1 MMAKTKPE
9 IKRVSPQAIVRQS
22 HELVEANYKLTAAE
36 QKIILNFIAQID
48 SSKTELDVMRIGA
61 KSLSDACGFNPQS
74 GYRQLQTTLKKLLN
88 RSIILQRR
96 DGSGW
101 YGTHWVQSC
110 DYVRAE
116 DGDSDC
122 SYVEFEMDNR
132 LYPHFLQLRERF
144 LKSDLKSLVSFSH
157 VYSTRF
163 YMIFKNRLKIGHVRY
178 SFDEIIKLLELSKTY
193 AKRTTNIKEKVIK
206 VAVVEI
212 NEKSDLHVDYSYYK
226 EGGRSHVGV
235 DFEFYK
241 KPQAQPKPISKHP
254 TKRVKLSDEE
264 QEMYDRLTDSD
275 QWDITDDVARK
286 LIKNYPLEML
296 AANLDY
302 AHHYRRGKHSLGGWL
317 MSCIERDAAGQAKA
331 RKAAREA
338 EAKRKREK
346 AAEAA
351 DLKAGGIGAE
361 KGAAA
366 KAVEAKYAED
376 AKKEIKSDGKLPDF
390 IAELVKHYKSPE
402 EVPQLVAK
410 VLNEYGLTFEDVL
423 AGKRNA

>member
-1 MMAKTKPE
+1 MGKKE
-9 IKRVSPQAIVRQS
+9 IRQVDERAMVVQS
-22 HELVEANYKLTAAE
+22 NEIVEANYRLTAAE
-36 QKIILNFIAQID
+36 QKVILNLIAQLD
-48 SSKTELDVMRIGA
+48 TSKEDFEVGRISA
-61 KSLSDACGFNPQS
+61 KSLSDACGFTPKN
-74 GYRQLQTTLKKLLN
+74 GYQQLQAVVKKLMN

-101 YGTHWVQSC
+101 YGSHWVQTC
-110 DYVRAE
+110 DYRKVSDS
-116 DGDSDC
+116 DGDC
-122 SYVEFEMDNR
+122 SYIEFEMDRR
-132 LYPHFLQLRERF
+132 LCPHFLQLRERF
-144 LKSDLKSLVSFSH
+144 LSSELRNLVQFTH

-163 YMIFKNRLKIGHVRY
+163 YMIFRNRVKIGHMRY
-178 SFDEIIKLLELSKTY
+178 TFDELRKLLELSKGY
-193 AKRTTNIKEKVIK
+193 KKSIDIKNKIIK
-206 VAVVEI
+206 VAIAEI
-212 NEKSDLHVDYSYYK
+212 NEKSDIHVDFAYYTQ
-226 EGGRSHVGV
+226 GGRTHVGV
-235 DFEFYK
+235 EFEFYLK
-241 KPQAQPKPISKHP
+241 SQEQPKPVSKRP
-254 TKRVKLSDEE
+254 TKRVKLSDEQ
-264 QEMYDRLTDSD
+264 QEMYDRLTNPDL
-275 QWDITDDVARK
+275 WDITDDVARK

-338 EAKRKREK
+338 EAKRKRET

-402 EVPQLVAK
+402 EVPPLVAK
-410 VLNEYGLTFEDVL
+410 VLKEYGLTFEDVL
-423 AGKRNA
+423 AGKRKA

>member
-1 MMAKTKPE
+1 MDRKE
-9 IKRVSPQAIVRQS
+9 IRTVSPQAIVRQS
-22 HELVEANYKLTAAE
+22 SELVEANYRLSVSE
-36 QKIILNFIAQID
+36 QKVILNFISQID
-48 SSKTELDVMRIGA
+48 SSKNELGVMRIGA
-61 KSLSDACGFNPQS
+61 KSLSDACGFNAQS
-74 GYRQLQTTLKKLLN
+74 GYRQLQETLKKLLN

-101 YGTHWVQSC
+101 YGSHWVQSC
-110 DYVRAE
+110 DYVKLE

-122 SYVEFEMDNR
+122 SYVEFELDNR
-132 LYPHFLQLRERF
+132 LLPHFVQLKERF
-144 LKSDLKSLVSFSH
+144 LKSDLKSLLHFSR
-157 VYSTRF
+157 VYSSRF
-163 YMIFKNRLKIGHVRY
+163 YMIFKNRMKIGHIRY
-178 SFDEIIKLLELSKTY
+178 TFAEIIKLMELPKAY

-206 VAVVEI
+206 VAVEEI
-212 NEKSDLHVDYSYYK
+212 NEITDIEVEYSYYK
-226 EGGRSHVGV
+226 QGGRAHVGV
-235 DFEFYK
+235 DFTFH
-241 KPQAQPKPISKHP
+241 PKPKALPKPVSKFP
-254 TKRVKLSDEE
+254 TKRVKLSDEQ
-264 QEMYDRLTDSD
+264 QEMYDRLTDPD

-296 AANLDY
+296 AVNLDY

>member
-1 MMAKTKPE
+1 MGKKE
-9 IKRVSPQAIVRQS
+9 IRQVDEHAMVVQS
-22 HELVEANYKLTAAE
+22 NEIVEANYRLTAAE
-36 QKIILNFIAQID
+36 QKVILNLIAQLD
-48 SSKTELDVMRIGA
+48 TSKEDFEVGRISA
-61 KSLSDACGFNPQS
+61 KSLSDACGFTPKN
-74 GYRQLQTTLKKLLN
+74 GYQQLQAVVKKLMN
-88 RSIILQRR
+88 RSIVLQRR

-101 YGTHWVQSC
+101 YASHWVQTC
-110 DYVRAE
+110 DYRKVE
-116 DGDSDC
+116 DGDGDC
-122 SYVEFEMDNR
+122 SYIEFEMDRR
-132 LYPHFLQLRERF
+132 LCPHFLQLRERF
-144 LKSDLKSLVSFSH
+144 LSSELRNLVQFTH
-157 VYSTRF
+157 IYSTRF
-163 YMIFKNRLKIGHVRY
+163 YMIFRNRVKIGHMRY
-178 SFDEIIKLLELSKTY
+178 TFDELRKLLELSKGY
-193 AKRTTNIKEKVIK
+193 KKSIDIKNKIIK
-206 VAVVEI
+206 VAIAEI
-212 NEKSDLHVDYSYYK
+212 NEKSDIHVDFSYYK
-226 EGGRSHVGV
+226 QGGRTHVGV
-235 DFEFYK
+235 DFEFYLK
-241 KPQAQPKPISKHP
+241 QQEQPKPISKRP
-254 TKRVKLSDEE
+254 TKRVKLSDEQ
-264 QEMYDRLTDSD
+264 QEMYDRLTNPDR
-275 QWDITDDVARK
+275 WAITDDVARK

-351 DLKAGGIGAE
+351 DLKTAGIGAP

-423 AGKRNA
+423 TGKRNA

>member
-1 MMAKTKPE
+1 MDRKE
-9 IKRVSPQAIVRQS
+9 IRTVSPQAIVRQS
-22 HELVEANYKLTAAE
+22 SELVEANYRLSVSE
-36 QKIILNFIAQID
+36 QKVILNFISQID
-48 SSKTELDVMRIGA
+48 SSKNELGVMRIGA
-61 KSLSDACGFNPQS
+61 KSLSDACGFNAQS
-74 GYRQLQTTLKKLLN
+74 GYRQLQETLKKLLN

-101 YGTHWVQSC
+101 YGSHWVQSC
-110 DYVRAE
+110 DYVKLE

-122 SYVEFEMDNR
+122 SYVEFELDNR
-132 LYPHFLQLRERF
+132 LLPHFVQLKERF
-144 LKSDLKSLVSFSH
+144 LKSDLKSLLHFSR
-157 VYSTRF
+157 VYSSRF
-163 YMIFKNRLKIGHVRY
+163 YMIFKNRMKIGHIRY
-178 SFDEIIKLLELSKTY
+178 TFAEIIKLMELPKAY

-206 VAVVEI
+206 VAVEEI
-212 NEKSDLHVDYSYYK
+212 NEITDIEVEYSYYK
-226 EGGRSHVGV
+226 QGGRAHVGV
-235 DFEFYK
+235 DFTFHL
-241 KPQAQPKPISKHP
+241 KPKALPKPVSKFP
-254 TKRVKLSDEE
+254 TKRVKLSDEQ
-264 QEMYDRLTDSD
+264 QEMYDRLTDPD
-275 QWDITDDVARK
+275 LWDITDDVARK

-338 EAKRKREK
+338 EAKRKHEK

-390 IAELVKHYKSPE
+390 IADLVKHYKSPE

-410 VLNEYGLTFEDVL
+410 VLKEYGLTFEDVL

>member
-1 MMAKTKPE
+1 MGKKE
-9 IKRVSPQAIVRQS
+9 IRQVDERAMVVQS
-22 HELVEANYKLTAAE
+22 NEIVEANYRLTAAE
-36 QKIILNFIAQID
+36 QKVILNLIAQ
-48 SSKTELDVMRIGA
+48 LDTTKEDFEVGRISA
-61 KSLSDACGFNPQS
+61 KSLSDACGFTPKN
-74 GYRQLQTTLKKLLN
+74 GYQQLQAVVKKLMN

-101 YGTHWVQSC
+101 YGSHWVQTC
-110 DYVRAE
+110 DYRKVSDS
-116 DGDSDC
+116 DGDC
-122 SYVEFEMDNR
+122 SYIEFEMDRR
-132 LYPHFLQLRERF
+132 LCPHFLQLRERF
-144 LKSDLKSLVSFSH
+144 LSSELRNLVQFTH

-163 YMIFKNRLKIGHVRY
+163 YMIFRNRVKIGHMRY
-178 SFDEIIKLLELSKTY
+178 TFDELRKLLELSKGY
-193 AKRTTNIKEKVIK
+193 KKSIDIKNKIIK
-206 VAVVEI
+206 VAIAEI
-212 NEKSDLHVDYSYYK
+212 NEKSDIHVDFAYYTQ
-226 EGGRSHVGV
+226 GGRTHVGV
-235 DFEFYK
+235 DFEFYL
-241 KPQAQPKPISKHP
+241 KPQEQPKPVSKRP
-254 TKRVKLSDEE
+254 TKRVKLSDEQ
-264 QEMYDRLTDSD
+264 QEMYDRLTNPDL
-275 QWDITDDVARK
+275 WDITDDVARK

-331 RKAAREA
+331 RKAARDA

>member
-1 MMAKTKPE
+1 MGKKE
-9 IKRVSPQAIVRQS
+9 IRQVDERAMVVQS
-22 HELVEANYKLTAAE
+22 NEIVEANYRLTAAE
-36 QKIILNFIAQID
+36 QKVILNLIAQLD
-48 SSKTELDVMRIGA
+48 TSKEDFEVGRISA
-61 KSLSDACGFNPQS
+61 KSLSDACGFTPKN
-74 GYRQLQTTLKKLLN
+74 GYQQLQAVVKKLMN

-101 YGTHWVQSC
+101 YGSHWVQTC
-110 DYVRAE
+110 DYRKVS

-122 SYVEFEMDNR
+122 SYIEFEMDRR
-132 LYPHFLQLRERF
+132 LCPHFLQLRERF
-144 LKSDLKSLVSFSH
+144 LSSELRNLVQFTH

-163 YMIFKNRLKIGHVRY
+163 YMIFRNRVKIGHMRY
-178 SFDEIIKLLELSKTY
+178 TFDELRKLLELSKGY
-193 AKRTTNIKEKVIK
+193 KKSIDIKNKIIK
-206 VAVVEI
+206 VAIAEI
-212 NEKSDLHVDYSYYK
+212 NEKSDIHVDFAYYTQ
-226 EGGRSHVGV
+226 GGRTHVGV
-235 DFEFYK
+235 DFEFYL
-241 KPQAQPKPISKHP
+241 KPQEQPKPVSKRP
-254 TKRVKLSDEE
+254 TKRVKLSDEQ
-264 QEMYDRLTDSD
+264 QEMYDRLTNPDL
-275 QWDITDDVARK
+275 WDITDDVARK

-317 MSCIERDAAGQAKA
+317 MSCIERDAAGQAKT

-351 DLKAGGIGAE
+351 DLKTAGIGAP

>member
-1 MMAKTKPE
+1 MDRKE
-9 IKRVSPQAIVRQS
+9 IRTVSPQAIVRQS
-22 HELVEANYKLTAAE
+22 SELVEANYRLSVSE
-36 QKIILNFIAQID
+36 QKVILNFISQID
-48 SSKTELDVMRIGA
+48 SSKNELGVMRIGA
-61 KSLSDACGFNPQS
+61 KSLSDACGFNAQS
-74 GYRQLQTTLKKLLN
+74 GYRQLQETLKKLLN

-101 YGTHWVQSC
+101 YGSHWVQSC
-110 DYVRAE
+110 DYVKLE

-122 SYVEFEMDNR
+122 SYVEFELDNR
-132 LYPHFLQLRERF
+132 LLPHFVQLKERF
-144 LKSDLKSLVSFSH
+144 LKSDLKSLLHFSR
-157 VYSTRF
+157 VYSSRF
-163 YMIFKNRLKIGHVRY
+163 YMIFKNRMKIGHIRY
-178 SFDEIIKLLELSKTY
+178 TFAEIIKLMELPKAY

-206 VAVVEI
+206 VAVEEI
-212 NEKSDLHVDYSYYK
+212 NEITDIEVEYSYYK
-226 EGGRSHVGV
+226 QGGRAHVGV
-235 DFEFYK
+235 DFTFH
-241 KPQAQPKPISKHP
+241 PKPKALPKPVSKFP
-254 TKRVKLSDEE
+254 TKRVKLSDEQ
-264 QEMYDRLTDSD
+264 QEMYDRLTNPDL
-275 QWDITDDVARK
+275 WDITDDVARK

-317 MSCIERDAAGQAKA
+317 MSCIERDAAGQATA

-351 DLKAGGIGAE
+351 DLKTGGIGAE

-376 AKKEIKSDGKLPDF
+376 AKKAIKSDGKLPDF
-390 IAELVKHYKSPE
+390 IAELVKHYKKPE

-410 VLNEYGLTFEDVL
+410 VLKEYGLTFEDVL

>member
-1 MMAKTKPE
+1 MGKKEVQLVDEHAMVVQSNE
-9 IKRVSPQAIVRQS
+9 I
-22 HELVEANYKLTAAE
+22 VEANYKLTAAE
-36 QKIILNFIAQID
+36 QKVILNLIAQ
-48 SSKTELDVMRIGA
+48 LDTTKEDFEVGRISA
-61 KSLSDACGFNPQS
+61 KSLSDACGFDQKN
-74 GYRQLQTTLKKLLN
+74 GYRQLQRVVKKLMN

-101 YGTHWVQSC
+101 YGSHWVQTC
-110 DYVRAE
+110 DYVRLRK
-116 DGDSDC
+116 GNNDC
-122 SYVEFEMDNR
+122 SYIEFEMDRR
-132 LYPHFLQLRERF
+132 LCPHFLQLRERF
-144 LKSDLKSLVSFSH
+144 LKTELRSLVCFKH

-163 YMIFKNRLKIGHVRY
+163 YMIFRNRVKIGHMRY
-178 SFDEIIKLLELSKTY
+178 TFDELRKLLELSKGY
-193 AKRTTNIKEKVIK
+193 KKSIDIKNKIIK
-206 VAVVEI
+206 VAIAEI
-212 NEKSDLHVDYSYYK
+212 NEKSDIHVDFAYYTQ
-226 EGGRSHVGV
+226 GGRTHVGV
-235 DFEFYK
+235 DFEFYL
-241 KPQAQPKPISKHP
+241 KPQEQPKPVSKRP
-254 TKRVKLSDEE
+254 TKRVKLSDEQ
-264 QEMYDRLTDSD
+264 QEMYDRLTDPD
-275 QWDITDDVARK
+275 RWDITDDVARK

-317 MSCIERDAAGQAKA
+317 ISCIERDAAGQAKA

-402 EVPQLVAK
+402 EVPPLVAK
-410 VLNEYGLTFEDVL
+410 VLKEYGLTFEDVL

>member
-1 MMAKTKPE
+1 MGKKE
-9 IKRVSPQAIVRQS
+9 IRQVDERAMVVQS
-22 HELVEANYKLTAAE
+22 NEIVEANYRLTAAE
-36 QKIILNFIAQID
+36 QKVILNLIAQLD
-48 SSKTELDVMRIGA
+48 TSKEDFEVGRISA
-61 KSLSDACGFNPQS
+61 KSLSDACGFTPKN
-74 GYRQLQTTLKKLLN
+74 GYQQLQAVVKKLMN

-101 YGTHWVQSC
+101 YGSHWVQTC
-110 DYVRAE
+110 DYRKVS
-116 DGDSDC
+116 DGDGDC
-122 SYVEFEMDNR
+122 SYIEFEMDRR
-132 LYPHFLQLRERF
+132 LCPHFLQLRERF
-144 LKSDLKSLVSFSH
+144 LSSELRNLVQFTH

-163 YMIFKNRLKIGHVRY
+163 YMIFRNRVKIGHMRY
-178 SFDEIIKLLELSKTY
+178 TFDELRKLLELSKGY
-193 AKRTTNIKEKVIK
+193 KKSIDIKNKIIK
-206 VAVVEI
+206 VAIAEI
-212 NEKSDLHVDYSYYK
+212 NEKSDIHVDFSYYK
-226 EGGRSHVGV
+226 QGGRTHVGV
-235 DFEFYK
+235 EFEFYL
-241 KPQAQPKPISKHP
+241 KPQEQPKPISKHP
-254 TKRVKLSDEE
+254 TKRVKLSDEQ
-264 QEMYDRLTDSD
+264 QEMYDRLTNPDL
-275 QWDITDDVARK
+275 WDITDDVARK

-302 AHHYRRGKHSLGGWL
+302 AHHYRHGKHSLGGWL

-338 EAKRKREK
+338 EAKRKHEK

>member
-61 KSLSDACGFNPQS
+61 KSLSDSCGFNPQS

-178 SFDEIIKLLELSKTY
+178 SFEEIIKLLELSKTY

-235 DFEFYK
+235 DFEFYQ
-241 KPQAQPKPISKHP
+241 KPQAQPKPISKRP
-254 TKRVKLSDEE
+254 TKRVKLSDEQ
-264 QEMYDRLTDSD
+264 QEMYDRLTNPDR
-275 QWDITDDVARK
+275 WNITEDVARK
-286 LIKNYPLEML
+286 MLKAYPLDVID
-296 AANLDY
+296 ANLDY
-302 AHHYRRGKHSLGGWL
+302 AYRYRKGKVSLGGWL
-317 MSCIERDAAGQAKA
+317 ISCIEKDAAGEEKKRKAERKEAAKRQRAKA
-331 RKAAREA
+331 K
-338 EAKRKREK
+338 
-346 AAEAA
+346 EAA
-351 DLKAGGIGAE
+351 DLKVGGIGAE
-361 KGAAA
+361 PDAAA
-366 KAVEAKYAED
+366 KAVEKRYAED
-376 AKKEIKSDGKLPDF
+376 AKKEVQPDDKLPDF
-390 IAELVKHYKSPE
+390 VVQMVKHYKSE
-402 EVPQLVAK
+402 KSIPQPIKK
-410 VLNEYGLTFEDVL
+410 VLQGFGLTYADVM
-423 AGKRNA
+423 AGKR

>member
-1 MMAKTKPE
+1 MGKKE
-9 IKRVSPQAIVRQS
+9 IRQVDEHAMVVQS
-22 HELVEANYKLTAAE
+22 NEIVEANYRLTAAE
-36 QKIILNFIAQID
+36 QKVILNLIAQLD
-48 SSKTELDVMRIGA
+48 TSKEDFEVGRISA
-61 KSLSDACGFNPQS
+61 KSLSDACGFTPKN
-74 GYRQLQTTLKKLLN
+74 GYQQLQAVVKKLMN

-101 YGTHWVQSC
+101 YGSHWVQTC
-110 DYVRAE
+110 DYRKVSDS
-116 DGDSDC
+116 DGDC
-122 SYVEFEMDNR
+122 SYIEFEMDRR
-132 LYPHFLQLRERF
+132 LCPHFLQLRERF
-144 LKSDLKSLVSFSH
+144 LSSELRNLVQFTH

-163 YMIFKNRLKIGHVRY
+163 YMIFRNRVKIGHMRY
-178 SFDEIIKLLELSKTY
+178 TFDELRKLLELSKGY
-193 AKRTTNIKEKVIK
+193 KKSIDIKNKIIK
-206 VAVVEI
+206 VAIAEI
-212 NEKSDLHVDYSYYK
+212 NEKSDIHVDFSYYK
-226 EGGRSHVGV
+226 QGGRTHVGV
-235 DFEFYK
+235 EFEFYL
-241 KPQAQPKPISKHP
+241 KPQEQPKPISKHP

-264 QEMYDRLTDSD
+264 QEMYDRLTNPDL
-275 QWDITDDVARK
+275 WDITDDVARK

-338 EAKRKREK
+338 EAKRKHEK

-402 EVPQLVAK
+402 EVPPLVAK

>member
-1 MMAKTKPE
+1 MKKKE
-9 IKRVSPQAIVRQS
+9 IRQVDEHAMVVQS
-22 HELVEANYKLTAAE
+22 NEIVEANYRLTAAE
-36 QKIILNFIAQID
+36 QKVILNLIAQ
-48 SSKTELDVMRIGA
+48 LDTTREDFEVGRISA
-61 KSLSDACGFNPQS
+61 RSLSDACGFTPKN
-74 GYRQLQTTLKKLLN
+74 GYQQLQAVVKKLMN
-88 RSIILQRR
+88 RSIVLQRR

-101 YGTHWVQSC
+101 YASHWVQTC
-110 DYVRAE
+110 DYRKVE
-116 DGDSDC
+116 DGDGDC
-122 SYVEFEMDNR
+122 SYIEFEMDRR
-132 LYPHFLQLRERF
+132 LCPHFLQLRERF
-144 LKSDLKSLVSFSH
+144 LSSELRNLVQFTH
-157 VYSTRF
+157 IYSTRF
-163 YMIFKNRLKIGHVRY
+163 YMIFRNRVKIGHMRY
-178 SFDEIIKLLELSKTY
+178 TFDELRKLLELSKGY
-193 AKRTTNIKEKVIK
+193 KKSIDIKNKIIK
-206 VAVVEI
+206 VAIAEI
-212 NEKSDLHVDYSYYK
+212 NEKSDIHVDFSYYK
-226 EGGRSHVGV
+226 QGGRTHVGV
-235 DFEFYK
+235 DFDFYLK
-241 KPQAQPKPISKHP
+241 QQEQPKPISKRP
-254 TKRVKLSDEE
+254 TKRVKLSDEQ
-264 QEMYDRLTDSD
+264 QEMYDRLTNPDL
-275 QWDITDDVARK
+275 WDITDDVARK

-317 MSCIERDAAGQAKA
+317 MSCIERDAAGQAKT

-351 DLKAGGIGAE
+351 DLKTAGIGAP

>member
-1 MMAKTKPE
+1 MGKKE
-9 IKRVSPQAIVRQS
+9 IRQVDERAMVVQS
-22 HELVEANYKLTAAE
+22 NEIVEANYRLTAAE
-36 QKIILNFIAQID
+36 QKVILNLIAQ
-48 SSKTELDVMRIGA
+48 LDTTKEDFEVGRISA
-61 KSLSDACGFNPQS
+61 KSLSDACGFTPKN
-74 GYRQLQTTLKKLLN
+74 GYQQLQAVVKKLMN

-101 YGTHWVQSC
+101 YGSHWVQTC
-110 DYVRAE
+110 DYRKVSDS
-116 DGDSDC
+116 DGDC
-122 SYVEFEMDNR
+122 SYIEFEMDRR
-132 LYPHFLQLRERF
+132 LCPHFLQLRERF
-144 LKSDLKSLVSFSH
+144 LSSELRNLVQFTH

-163 YMIFKNRLKIGHVRY
+163 YMIFRNRVKIGHMRY
-178 SFDEIIKLLELSKTY
+178 TFDELRKLLELSKGY
-193 AKRTTNIKEKVIK
+193 KKSIDIKNKIIK
-206 VAVVEI
+206 VAIAEI
-212 NEKSDLHVDYSYYK
+212 NEKSDIHVDFAYYTQ
-226 EGGRSHVGV
+226 GGRTHVGV
-235 DFEFYK
+235 DFEFYL
-241 KPQAQPKPISKHP
+241 KPQEQPKPVSKRP
-254 TKRVKLSDEE
+254 TKRVKLSDEQ
-264 QEMYDRLTDSD
+264 QEMYDRLTNPDL
-275 QWDITDDVARK
+275 WDITDDVARK

-317 MSCIERDAAGQAKA
+317 MSCIERDAAGQAKT

-351 DLKAGGIGAE
+351 DLKTAGIGAP

-366 KAVEAKYAED
+366 KAVEAKYAEN

>member
-1 MMAKTKPE
+1 MGKKE
-9 IKRVSPQAIVRQS
+9 IRQVDEHAMVVQS
-22 HELVEANYKLTAAE
+22 NEIVEANYRLTAAE
-36 QKIILNFIAQID
+36 QKVILNLIAQLD
-48 SSKTELDVMRIGA
+48 TSKEDFEVGRISA
-61 KSLSDACGFNPQS
+61 KSLSDACGFTPKN
-74 GYRQLQTTLKKLLN
+74 GYQQLQAVVKKLMN

-101 YGTHWVQSC
+101 YGSHWVQTC
-110 DYVRAE
+110 DYRKVSDS
-116 DGDSDC
+116 DGDC
-122 SYVEFEMDNR
+122 SYIEFEMDRR
-132 LYPHFLQLRERF
+132 LCPHFLQLRERF
-144 LKSDLKSLVSFSH
+144 LSSELRNLVQFTH

-163 YMIFKNRLKIGHVRY
+163 YMIFRNRVKIGHMRY
-178 SFDEIIKLLELSKTY
+178 TFDELRKLLELSKGY
-193 AKRTTNIKEKVIK
+193 KKSIDIKNKIIK
-206 VAVVEI
+206 VAIAEI
-212 NEKSDLHVDYSYYK
+212 NEKSDIHVDFSYYK
-226 EGGRSHVGV
+226 QGGRTHVGV
-235 DFEFYK
+235 EFEFYL
-241 KPQAQPKPISKHP
+241 KPQEQPKPISKHP

-264 QEMYDRLTDSD
+264 QEMYDRLTNPDL
-275 QWDITDDVARK
+275 WDITDDVARK

-317 MSCIERDAAGQAKA
+317 MSCIERDAAGQAKT

-351 DLKAGGIGAE
+351 DLKTAGIGAP

>member
-1 MMAKTKPE
+1 MMDRKE
-9 IKRVSPQAIVRQS
+9 IRTVSPQAIVRQS
-22 HELVEANYKLTAAE
+22 SELVEANYRLSVSE
-36 QKIILNFIAQID
+36 QKVILNFISQID
-48 SSKTELDVMRIGA
+48 SSKNELGVMRIGA
-61 KSLSDACGFNPQS
+61 KSLSDACGFNAQS
-74 GYRQLQTTLKKLLN
+74 GYRQLQETLKKLLN

-101 YGTHWVQSC
+101 YGSHWVQSC
-110 DYVRAE
+110 DYVKLE

-122 SYVEFEMDNR
+122 SYVEFELDNR
-132 LYPHFLQLRERF
+132 LLPHFVQLKERF
-144 LKSDLKSLVSFSH
+144 LKSDLKSLLHFSR
-157 VYSTRF
+157 VYSSRF
-163 YMIFKNRLKIGHVRY
+163 YMIFKNRMKIGHIRY
-178 SFDEIIKLLELSKTY
+178 TFAEIIKLMELPKAY

-206 VAVVEI
+206 VAVEEI
-212 NEKSDLHVDYSYYK
+212 NEITDIEVEYSYYK
-226 EGGRSHVGV
+226 QGGRAHVGV
-235 DFEFYK
+235 DFTFH
-241 KPQAQPKPISKHP
+241 PKPKALPKPVSKFP
-254 TKRVKLSDEE
+254 TKRVKLSDEQ
-264 QEMYDRLTDSD
+264 QEMYDRLTNPDL
-275 QWDITDDVARK
+275 WDITDDVARK

-302 AHHYRRGKHSLGGWL
+302 AHHYRHGKHSLGGWL

-338 EAKRKREK
+338 EAKRKHEK
-346 AAEAA
+346 AAEAV

-402 EVPQLVAK
+402 EVPPLVAK

>member
-1 MMAKTKPE
+1 MGKKE
-9 IKRVSPQAIVRQS
+9 IRQVDEHAMVVQS
-22 HELVEANYKLTAAE
+22 NEIVEANYRLTAAE
-36 QKIILNFIAQID
+36 QKVILNLIAQLD
-48 SSKTELDVMRIGA
+48 TSKENFEVGRISA
-61 KSLSDACGFNPQS
+61 KSLSDACGFTPKN
-74 GYRQLQTTLKKLLN
+74 GYQQLQAVVKRLMN

-101 YGTHWVQSC
+101 YGSHWVQTC
-110 DYVRAE
+110 DYRKVS
-116 DGDSDC
+116 DGDGDC
-122 SYVEFEMDNR
+122 SYIEFEMDRR
-132 LYPHFLQLRERF
+132 LCPHFLQLRERF
-144 LKSDLKSLVSFSH
+144 LSSELRNLVQFTH

-163 YMIFKNRLKIGHVRY
+163 YMIFRNRVKIGHMRY
-178 SFDEIIKLLELSKTY
+178 TFDELRKLLELSKGY
-193 AKRTTNIKEKVIK
+193 KKSIDIKNKIIK
-206 VAVVEI
+206 VAIAEI
-212 NEKSDLHVDYSYYK
+212 NEKSDIHVDFSYYK
-226 EGGRSHVGV
+226 QGGRTHVGV
-235 DFEFYK
+235 EFEFYL
-241 KPQAQPKPISKHP
+241 KPQEQPKPISKRP
-254 TKRVKLSDEE
+254 TKRAKLSDEQ
-264 QEMYDRLTDSD
+264 QEMYDRLTNPDL
-275 QWDITDDVARK
+275 WDITDDVARK

-351 DLKAGGIGAE
+351 DLKVGGIGAE

-366 KAVEAKYAED
+366 NAVEAKYAED

>member
-1 MMAKTKPE
+1 MGKKE
-9 IKRVSPQAIVRQS
+9 IRQVDERAMVVQS
-22 HELVEANYKLTAAE
+22 NEIVEANYRLTAAE
-36 QKIILNFIAQID
+36 QKVILNLIAQ
-48 SSKTELDVMRIGA
+48 LDTTKEDFEVRRISA
-61 KSLSDACGFNPQS
+61 KSLSDACGFTPKN
-74 GYRQLQTTLKKLLN
+74 GYQQLQAVVKKLMN

-101 YGTHWVQSC
+101 YGSHWVQTC
-110 DYVRAE
+110 DYRKVSDS
-116 DGDSDC
+116 DGDC
-122 SYVEFEMDNR
+122 SYIEFEMDRR
-132 LYPHFLQLRERF
+132 LCPHFLQLRERF
-144 LKSDLKSLVSFSH
+144 LSSELRNLVQFTH

-163 YMIFKNRLKIGHVRY
+163 YMIFRNRVKIGHMRY
-178 SFDEIIKLLELSKTY
+178 TFDELRKLLELSKGY
-193 AKRTTNIKEKVIK
+193 KKSIDIKNKIIK
-206 VAVVEI
+206 VAIAEI
-212 NEKSDLHVDYSYYK
+212 NEKSDIHVDFAYYTQ
-226 EGGRSHVGV
+226 GGRTHVGV
-235 DFEFYK
+235 DFEFYL
-241 KPQAQPKPISKHP
+241 KPQEQPKPVSKRP
-254 TKRVKLSDEE
+254 TKRVKLSDEQ
-264 QEMYDRLTDSD
+264 QEMYDRLTNPDL
-275 QWDITDDVARK
+275 WDITDDVARK

-317 MSCIERDAAGQAKA
+317 MSCIERDAAGQAKT

-351 DLKAGGIGAE
+351 DLKTAGIGAP

>member
-1 MMAKTKPE
+1 MGKKE
-9 IKRVSPQAIVRQS
+9 IRQVDERAMVVQS
-22 HELVEANYKLTAAE
+22 NEIVEANYRLTAAE
-36 QKIILNFIAQID
+36 QKVILNLIAQLD
-48 SSKTELDVMRIGA
+48 TSKEDFEVGRISA
-61 KSLSDACGFNPQS
+61 KSLSDACGFTPKN
-74 GYRQLQTTLKKLLN
+74 GYQQLQAVVKKLMN

-101 YGTHWVQSC
+101 YGSHWVQTC
-110 DYVRAE
+110 DYRKVS
-116 DGDSDC
+116 DGDGDC
-122 SYVEFEMDNR
+122 SYIEFEMDRR
-132 LYPHFLQLRERF
+132 LCPHFLQLRERF
-144 LKSDLKSLVSFSH
+144 LSSELRNLVQFTH

-163 YMIFKNRLKIGHVRY
+163 YMIFRNRVKIGHMRY
-178 SFDEIIKLLELSKTY
+178 TFDELRKLLELSKGY
-193 AKRTTNIKEKVIK
+193 KKSIDIKNKIIK
-206 VAVVEI
+206 VAIAEI
-212 NEKSDLHVDYSYYK
+212 NEKSDIHVDFAYYTQ
-226 EGGRSHVGV
+226 GGRTHVGV
-235 DFEFYK
+235 DFEFYL
-241 KPQAQPKPISKHP
+241 KPQEQPKPVSKRP
-254 TKRVKLSDEE
+254 TKRVKLSDEQ
-264 QEMYDRLTDSD
+264 QEMYDRLTNPDL
-275 QWDITDDVARK
+275 WDITDDVARK

-338 EAKRKREK
+338 EAKRKHEK

-390 IAELVKHYKSPE
+390 IAELVKHYKKPD
-402 EVPQLVAK
+402 EVPPLVAK
-410 VLNEYGLTFEDVL
+410 VLKEYGLTFEDVL

>member
-1 MMAKTKPE
+1 MGKKE
-9 IKRVSPQAIVRQS
+9 IRQVDERAMVVQS
-22 HELVEANYKLTAAE
+22 NEIVEANYRLTAAE
-36 QKIILNFIAQID
+36 QKVILNLIAQLD
-48 SSKTELDVMRIGA
+48 TSKEDFEVGRISA
-61 KSLSDACGFNPQS
+61 KSLSDACGFTPKN
-74 GYRQLQTTLKKLLN
+74 GYQQLQAVVKKLMN

-101 YGTHWVQSC
+101 YGSHWVQTC
-110 DYVRAE
+110 DYRKVS

-122 SYVEFEMDNR
+122 SYIEFEMDRR
-132 LYPHFLQLRERF
+132 LCPHFLQLRERF
-144 LKSDLKSLVSFSH
+144 LSSELRNLVQFTH

-163 YMIFKNRLKIGHVRY
+163 YMIFRNRVKIGHMRY
-178 SFDEIIKLLELSKTY
+178 TFDELRKLLELSKGY
-193 AKRTTNIKEKVIK
+193 KKSIDIKNKIIK
-206 VAVVEI
+206 VAIAEI
-212 NEKSDLHVDYSYYK
+212 NEKSDIHVDFSYYTQ
-226 EGGRSHVGV
+226 GGRTHVGV
-235 DFEFYK
+235 DFEFYL
-241 KPQAQPKPISKHP
+241 KPQEQPKPVSKRP
-254 TKRVKLSDEE
+254 TKRVKLSDEQ
-264 QEMYDRLTDSD
+264 QEMYDRLTDPD
-275 QWDITDDVARK
+275 RWDITDDVARK

-331 RKAAREA
+331 RKAARDA

-390 IAELVKHYKSPE
+390 IAELVKHYKKPE
-402 EVPQLVAK
+402 EVPPLVAK
-410 VLNEYGLTFEDVL
+410 VLKEYGLTFEDVL

>member
-1 MMAKTKPE
+1 MDRKE
-9 IKRVSPQAIVRQS
+9 IRTVSPQAIVRQS
-22 HELVEANYKLTAAE
+22 SELVEANYRLSVSE
-36 QKIILNFIAQID
+36 QKVILNFISQID
-48 SSKTELDVMRIGA
+48 SSKNELGVMRIGA
-61 KSLSDACGFNPQS
+61 KSLSDACGFNAQS
-74 GYRQLQTTLKKLLN
+74 GYRQLQETLKKLLN

-101 YGTHWVQSC
+101 YGSHWVQSC
-110 DYVRAE
+110 DYVKLE

-122 SYVEFEMDNR
+122 SYVEFELDNR
-132 LYPHFLQLRERF
+132 LLPHFVQLKERF
-144 LKSDLKSLVSFSH
+144 LKSDLKSLLHFSR
-157 VYSTRF
+157 VYSSRF
-163 YMIFKNRLKIGHVRY
+163 YMIFKNRMKIGHIRY
-178 SFDEIIKLLELSKTY
+178 AFAEIIKLMELPKAY

-206 VAVVEI
+206 VAVEEI
-212 NEKSDLHVDYSYYK
+212 NEITDIEVEYSYYK
-226 EGGRSHVGV
+226 QGGRAHVGV
-235 DFEFYK
+235 DFTFHL
-241 KPQAQPKPISKHP
+241 KPKALPKPVSKFP
-254 TKRVKLSDEE
+254 TKRVKLSDEQ
-264 QEMYDRLTDSD
+264 QEMYDRLTNPDL
-275 QWDITDDVARK
+275 WDITDDVARK

-338 EAKRKREK
+338 EAKRKHEK

-376 AKKEIKSDGKLPDF
+376 AKKEIKLDGKLPDF

-410 VLNEYGLTFEDVL
+410 VLKEYGLTFEDVL

>member
-1 MMAKTKPE
+1 MDRKE
-9 IKRVSPQAIVRQS
+9 IRTVSPQAIVRQS
-22 HELVEANYKLTAAE
+22 SELVEANYRLSVSE
-36 QKIILNFIAQID
+36 QKVILNFISQID
-48 SSKTELDVMRIGA
+48 SSKNELGVMRIGA
-61 KSLSDACGFNPQS
+61 KSLSDACGFNAQS
-74 GYRQLQTTLKKLLN
+74 GYRQLQETLKKLLN

-101 YGTHWVQSC
+101 YGSHWVQSC
-110 DYVRAE
+110 DYVKLE

-122 SYVEFEMDNR
+122 SYVEFELDNR
-132 LYPHFLQLRERF
+132 LLPHFVQLKERF
-144 LKSDLKSLVSFSH
+144 LKSDLKSLLHFSR
-157 VYSTRF
+157 VYSSRF
-163 YMIFKNRLKIGHVRY
+163 YMIFKNRMKIGHIRY
-178 SFDEIIKLLELSKTY
+178 TFAEIIKLMELPKAY

-206 VAVVEI
+206 VAVEEI
-212 NEKSDLHVDYSYYK
+212 NEITDIEVEYSYYK
-226 EGGRSHVGV
+226 QGGRAHVGV
-235 DFEFYK
+235 DFTFHL
-241 KPQAQPKPISKHP
+241 KPKALPKPVSKFP
-254 TKRVKLSDEE
+254 TKRVKLSDEQ
-264 QEMYDRLTDSD
+264 QEMYDRLTNPDL
-275 QWDITDDVARK
+275 WDITDDVARK

-338 EAKRKREK
+338 EAKRKHEK

-410 VLNEYGLTFEDVL
+410 VLKEYGLTFEDVL

>member
-1 MMAKTKPE
+1 MGKKE
-9 IKRVSPQAIVRQS
+9 IRQVDERAMVVQS
-22 HELVEANYKLTAAE
+22 NEIVEANYRLTAAE
-36 QKIILNFIAQID
+36 QKVILNLIAQ
-48 SSKTELDVMRIGA
+48 LDTTKEDFEVGRISA
-61 KSLSDACGFNPQS
+61 KSLSDACGFTPKN
-74 GYRQLQTTLKKLLN
+74 GYQQLQAVVKKLMN

-101 YGTHWVQSC
+101 YGSHWVQTC
-110 DYVRAE
+110 DYRKVSDS
-116 DGDSDC
+116 DGDC
-122 SYVEFEMDNR
+122 SYIEFEMDRR
-132 LYPHFLQLRERF
+132 LCPHFLQLRERF
-144 LKSDLKSLVSFSH
+144 LSSELRNLVQFTH

-163 YMIFKNRLKIGHVRY
+163 YMIFRNRVKIGHMRY
-178 SFDEIIKLLELSKTY
+178 TFDELRKLLELSKGY
-193 AKRTTNIKEKVIK
+193 KKSIDIKNKIIK
-206 VAVVEI
+206 VAIAEI
-212 NEKSDLHVDYSYYK
+212 NEKSDIHVDFSYYRQ
-226 EGGRSHVGV
+226 GGRTHVGV
-235 DFEFYK
+235 DFDFYL
-241 KPQAQPKPISKHP
+241 KPQEQPKPISKRP
-254 TKRVKLSDEE
+254 TKRGKLSDEQ
-264 QEMYDRLTDSD
+264 QEMYDRLTNPDR
-275 QWDITDDVARK
+275 WGITDDVARK

-317 MSCIERDAAGQAKA
+317 MSCIERDAAGQAKT

-351 DLKAGGIGAE
+351 DLKTAGIGAP

>member
-178 SFDEIIKLLELSKTY
+178 SFEEIIKLLELSKTY

-235 DFEFYK
+235 DFEFYQ
-241 KPQAQPKPISKHP
+241 KPQEQPKPISKRP
-254 TKRVKLSDEE
+254 TKRIKLSAEQ
-264 QEMYDRLTDSD
+264 QEMYDRLTNPDR
-275 QWDITDDVARK
+275 WNITEDVARK
-286 LIKNYPLEML
+286 MLKAYPLDVID
-296 AANLDY
+296 ANLDY
-302 AHHYRRGKHSLGGWL
+302 AYRYRKGKVSLGGWL
-317 MSCIERDAAGQAKA
+317 ISCIEKDAAGEEKKRKAERKEAAKRQRAKA
-331 RKAAREA
+331 K
-338 EAKRKREK
+338 
-346 AAEAA
+346 EAA
-351 DLKAGGIGAE
+351 DLKVGGIGAE
-361 KGAAA
+361 PDAAA
-366 KAVEAKYAED
+366 KAVEKRYAED
-376 AKKEIKSDGKLPDF
+376 AKKEVQPDDKLPDF
-390 IAELVKHYKSPE
+390 VVQMVKYYKSE
-402 EVPQLVAK
+402 KSIPQPIKK
-410 VLNEYGLTFEDVL
+410 VLQGFGLTYADVM
-423 AGKRNA
+423 AGKR

>member
-1 MMAKTKPE
+1 MGKKE
-9 IKRVSPQAIVRQS
+9 IRQVDERAMVVQS
-22 HELVEANYKLTAAE
+22 NEIVEANYRLTAAE
-36 QKIILNFIAQID
+36 QKVILNLIAQLD
-48 SSKTELDVMRIGA
+48 TSKEDFEVGRISA
-61 KSLSDACGFNPQS
+61 KSLSDACGFTPKN
-74 GYRQLQTTLKKLLN
+74 GYQQLQAVVKKLMN

-101 YGTHWVQSC
+101 YGSHWVQTC
-110 DYVRAE
+110 DYRKVS

-122 SYVEFEMDNR
+122 SYIEFEMDRR
-132 LYPHFLQLRERF
+132 LCPHFLQLRERF
-144 LKSDLKSLVSFSH
+144 LSSELRNLVQFTH

-163 YMIFKNRLKIGHVRY
+163 YMIFRNRVKIGHMRY
-178 SFDEIIKLLELSKTY
+178 TFDELRKLLELSKGY
-193 AKRTTNIKEKVIK
+193 KKSIDIKNKIIK
-206 VAVVEI
+206 VAIAEI
-212 NEKSDLHVDYSYYK
+212 NEKSDIHVDFAYYTQ
-226 EGGRSHVGV
+226 GGRTHVGV
-235 DFEFYK
+235 DFEFYL
-241 KPQAQPKPISKHP
+241 KPQEQPKPVSKRP
-254 TKRVKLSDEE
+254 TKRVKLSDEQ
-264 QEMYDRLTDSD
+264 QEMYDRLTNPDL
-275 QWDITDDVARK
+275 WDITDDVARK

-351 DLKAGGIGAE
+351 DLKAGGIGAP

-390 IAELVKHYKSPE
+390 IAELVKHYKKPD
-402 EVPQLVAK
+402 EVPPLVAK
-410 VLNEYGLTFEDVL
+410 VLKEYGLTFEDVL